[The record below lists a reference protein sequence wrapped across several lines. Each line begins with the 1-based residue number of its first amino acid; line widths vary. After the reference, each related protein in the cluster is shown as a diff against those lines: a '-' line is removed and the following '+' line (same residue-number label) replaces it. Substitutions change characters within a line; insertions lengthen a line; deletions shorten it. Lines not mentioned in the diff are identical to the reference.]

1 MGMYVLQ
8 GEYVEKRMTVYEM
21 AEFLKTLDIPSY
33 KMTVTAMSDGTIT
46 TNEVFQFVLADIFK
60 KSN

>member
-8 GEYVEKRMTVYEM
+8 GEYVE
-21 AEFLKTLDIPSY
+21 KTLDIPSY